1 VFAALQQFLRFS
13 AKLARSDNVA
23 QLNRI
28 HPAGQREPGATM
40 QIAYP
45 FDNLPDTGATFEV
58 ADGVHWLRMP
68 LPFALDHINL
78 WLLADGDDWT
88 AVDTG
93 IALDPV
99 KDAWKSVLQ
108 GRRLSRQIVTHFH
121 PDHLG
126 LAGWLQ
132 EETGAPLWMTQGEYL
147 TAYVVAAGLPPF
159 DMGTMIEF
167 FRQHGLGAEAVAGL
181 EKRGN
186 AYKRGVPSIP
196 ATFQRLIDGERI
208 AIGRHTWRVIIGHG
222 HAPEHASLYCAELGV
237 LIAGD
242 MLLPR
247 ISTNVSAYA
256 SAPKLDMLGLYLDS
270 LERLTVLPTDTLVLP
285 SHGRP
290 FRGLHARVA
299 DLQRHHADRCT
310 ELLSACAAGPRSAAE
325 LLTVLFGRPID
336 DPHQTMFAMGEA
348 IAHLNHLEH
357 QRRLERIEENGI
369 TRFALPQ

>member
-1 VFAALQQFLRFS
+1 
-13 AKLARSDNVA
+13 
-23 QLNRI
+23 
-28 HPAGQREPGATM
+28 M
-40 QIAYP
+40 QIVYP
-45 FDNLPDTGATFEV
+45 FDNLPATGATIEV
-58 ADGVHWLRMP
+58 ADGIHWLRMP

-78 WLLADGDDWT
+78 WLLADGRDNEDGWT

-99 KDAWKSVLQ
+99 KEAWKSVLT
-108 GRRLSRQIVTHFH
+108 GRRLQRQIVTHFH

-126 LAGWLQ
+126 LAGWL
-132 EETGAPLWMTQGEYL
+132 EAETGAPLWMTQGEYL
-147 TAYVVAAGLPPF
+147 TAHVVAAGLPPF

-167 FRQHGLGAEAVAGL
+167 FRRHGLDAERCAAL
-181 EKRGN
+181 DKRGN
-186 AYKRGVPSIP
+186 AYRRGVPAIP
-196 ATFQRLIDGERI
+196 ATFQRIIDGDTV
-208 AIGRHTWRVIIGHG
+208 AIGRHAWRVIVGHG
-222 HAPEHASLYCAELGV
+222 HAPEHASLHCAELNV

-256 SAPKLDMLGLYLDS
+256 SAPQLDMLGLYLDS
-270 LERLTVLPTDTLVLP
+270 LARLEALPADVLVLP

-299 DLQRHHADRCT
+299 ELRQHHADRCAD
-310 ELLSACAAGPRSAAE
+310 LLAACAAGPRYAGE

-336 DPHQTMFAMGEA
+336 DPHQAMFAMGEA

-357 QRRLERIEENGI
+357 QHRLERSEENGI
-369 TRFALPQ
+369 IRFALTQ